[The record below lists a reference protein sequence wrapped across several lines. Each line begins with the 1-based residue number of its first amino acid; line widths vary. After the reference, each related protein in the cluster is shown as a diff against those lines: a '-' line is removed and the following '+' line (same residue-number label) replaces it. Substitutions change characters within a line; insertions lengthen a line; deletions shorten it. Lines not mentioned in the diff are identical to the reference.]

1 MNEKLT
7 YHIEDFD
14 GPLDLLL
21 HLIRVNEMD
30 IMDIPI
36 VAITSQ
42 YLDFLHQAQ
51 ERNLDVAGE
60 FLVMA
65 ATLMS
70 IKASY
75 LLPKND
81 VFEYD
86 EELSE
91 FITDTVDPRDELMTQ
106 LQEYQR
112 FVQAADELRNREEER
127 QLQFSRA
134 PMTLPA
140 DIKGAPLPDGL
151 TINDLQ
157 SAFNKLV
164 KRRFHKQIQPRSVQ
178 NDTWS
183 IQKQM
188 TKLMA
193 KLTTQS
199 VVSFEA
205 LFVDDVSKDE
215 VVTTF
220 MAMLELVSHQ
230 HIQIKQNKLFANI
243 DIMRG
248 DVPYHQIN
256 REEDQTNAK

>member
-1 MNEKLT
+1 
-7 YHIEDFD
+7 
-14 GPLDLLL
+14 
-21 HLIRVNEMD
+21 
-30 IMDIPI
+30 
-36 VAITSQ
+36 
-42 YLDFLHQAQ
+42 
-51 ERNLDVAGE
+51 
-60 FLVMA
+60 
-65 ATLMS
+65 
-70 IKASY
+70 
-75 LLPKND
+75 
-81 VFEYD
+81 
-86 EELSE
+86 
-91 FITDTVDPRDELMTQ
+91 
-106 LQEYQR
+106 
-112 FVQAADELRNREEER
+112 
-127 QLQFSRA
+127 
-134 PMTLPA
+134 MTLPA

-157 SAFNKLV
+157 AAFNKLV

-230 HIQIKQNKLFANI
+230 HIQVKQNKLFANI

-256 REEDQTNAK
+256 REEDQANAK